1 METINVIG
9 IWENPMELGL
19 NADEQYPI
27 PVNMLPVLKQ
37 LIMERELG
45 LMLNMRSDDKNNST
59 LEDVK
64 PNAN

>member
-1 METINVIG
+1 MEAINVIG

-37 LIMERELG
+37 LIIERELG
-45 LMLNMRSDDKNNST
+45 LMLNMKSDDRNNST

>member
-1 METINVIG
+1 
-9 IWENPMELGL
+9 MELGL

-37 LIMERELG
+37 LIIERELG
-45 LMLNMRSDDKNNST
+45 LMLNMKSDDRNNST